1 MSIDVRSH
9 NRDAWNRAVRSG
21 NRWTIPV
28 DAATITNARAGD
40 WSIVLTPAKAV
51 PRAWFGTLAGAD
63 VLGLASGGGQQMP
76 VLAAAGARVT
86 SFDNSPSQLERDL
99 EVAAREGLELRTVEG
114 DMRDL
119 SVFADASFDL
129 IFHPCSNLF
138 VPSLEAVWAECYRV
152 LKPGG
157 SVLSGFVQPFAFC
170 LDEELE
176 RLGELRLVHPA
187 PYSDLT
193 CRSPESLARLMEDG
207 EPIAFGHTLEA
218 QIGGQIA
225 AGLVVTGYFDDTWG
239 DTEAIDRICPAF
251 AATRGTKP
259 RS

>member
-1 MSIDVRSH
+1 
-9 NRDAWNRAVRSG
+9 
-21 NRWTIPV
+21 
-28 DAATITNARAGD
+28 
-40 WSIVLTPAKAV
+40 
-51 PRAWFGTLAGAD
+51 
-63 VLGLASGGGQQMP
+63 
-76 VLAAAGARVT
+76 
-86 SFDNSPSQLERDL
+86 
-99 EVAAREGLELRTVEG
+99 
-114 DMRDL
+114 
-119 SVFADASFDL
+119 
-129 IFHPCSNLF
+129 
-138 VPSLEAVWAECYRV
+138 
-152 LKPGG
+152 
-157 SVLSGFVQPFAFC
+157 VQAFAFC

-225 AGLVVTGYFDDTWG
+225 AGLMITGYFDDSWG

-259 RS
+259 RP